1 MKWPYLWHAW
11 IQDTLNKMI
20 ISDHTLMWKQNFKHF
35 AIFSSHAITS
45 DVSLIE
51 TAKAAEYF
59 LADAVILTGT
69 ATGVPAKPEELR
81 ELKETTGL
89 PILIGSGVTL
99 NNLENYTEASALIV
113 GSYFKKNGL
122 WSNEIDE
129 EKVRIFMEKAKV
141 LFQWI
146 LEPSHF
152 IANNIIDSITLGNT
166 SKIPE

>member
-1 MKWPYLWHAW
+1 M
-11 IQDTLNKMI
+11 
-20 ISDHTLMWKQNFKHF
+20 
-35 AIFSSHAITS
+35 IFSSNAITS
-45 DVSLIE
+45 DVSLAE

-99 NNLENYTEASALIV
+99 NNLENYTEASGLIV
-113 GSYFKKNGL
+113 GSYFKKNGI

-129 EKVRIFMEKAKV
+129 EKVRVFMEKAKG
-141 LFQWI
+141 LYQ
-146 LEPSHF
+146 
-152 IANNIIDSITLGNT
+152 
-166 SKIPE
+166 